1 MMPQARSPNPAGAV
15 DGGIAAQL
23 HAGRGR
29 PAATD
34 QHRSAASARAMQL
47 LKANFVV
54 ATVALLISCRCEAQN
69 VYSLSI
75 YAGGTSSRALCSF
88 EFPFAPH
95 KFKLTE
101 QSWTEDSNGFTV
113 MDPGRRTAPGNVL
126 HRTLEIECGSN
137 SLTMPLTSIPPKR
150 ARTDG
155 HSSGTKGSGDLARLI
170 VESATSRGAKG
181 LSNSIPAVQG
191 SWVRKSQ
198 ENLDVIVV
206 DGDHFAEIQTLLRQA
221 YGAPDTTFFSSASIG
236 NGRSVCYTP
245 QQIGVVLNLTADSRL
260 TIVSVIGKRNP

>member
-1 MMPQARSPNPAGAV
+1 MTRRANERDGVDAGTALCLR
-15 DGGIAAQL
+15 IWRL
-23 HAGRGR
+23 R
-29 PAATD
+29 PGAT
-34 QHRSAASARAMQL
+34 HRERSAASARAMQL
-47 LKANFVV
+47 LKAKFVL
-54 ATVALLISCRCEAQN
+54 ATVALLISYCCEAQN

-75 YAGGTSSRALCSF
+75 YAGGTSYRALCSF

-221 YGAPDTTFFSSASIG
+221 YGAPDTTFLSSASIG

-245 QQIGVVLNLTADSRL
+245 QQIGVVLNLTADSQL
-260 TIVSVIGKRNP
+260 TIVSVIGKPKP